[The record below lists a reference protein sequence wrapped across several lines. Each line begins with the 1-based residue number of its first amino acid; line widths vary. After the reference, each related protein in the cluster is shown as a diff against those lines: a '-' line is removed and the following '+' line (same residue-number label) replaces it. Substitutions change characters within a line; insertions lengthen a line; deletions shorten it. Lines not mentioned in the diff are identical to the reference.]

1 MEVAED
7 NVKEDVEEAAVTKT
21 SSSTR
26 RIRASLAVSAAALFL
41 KTVLLYLEIRKYQQS
56 HTNMQKKTCLNIR

>member
-1 MEVAED
+1 MEED
-7 NVKEDVEEAAVTKT
+7 TVKDDVEEAAVTKT

-56 HTNMQKKTCLNIR
+56 HTNMQKTTCLNIR

>member
-1 MEVAED
+1 MAED
-7 NVKEDVEEAAVTKT
+7 TVKDDVKEAVVTKT